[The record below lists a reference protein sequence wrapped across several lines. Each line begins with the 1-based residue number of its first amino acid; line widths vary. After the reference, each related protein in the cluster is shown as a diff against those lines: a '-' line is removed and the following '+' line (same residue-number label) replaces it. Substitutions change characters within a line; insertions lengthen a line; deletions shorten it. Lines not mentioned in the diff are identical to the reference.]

1 MAQEMTSTAKQ
12 ELDRRTDRESTRS
25 AVVFR
30 PNTDIYETEDHAVLM
45 ADMPGVAPEDVDIT
59 LERRALT
66 IRGRVGAKRH
76 DGYRQVYAEY
86 GEGDFERVF
95 TVSEDIDRDQIKATH
110 KDGVLILELPK
121 AATAKTKKID
131 VKAA

>member
-12 ELDRRTDRESTRS
+12 ELDRRTDHESTRS

-30 PNTDIYETEDHAVLM
+30 PNTDIYETEDHVVLM
-45 ADMPGVAPEDVDIT
+45 ADMPSVAPGDVDIT
-59 LERRALT
+59 LERRVLS
-66 IRGRVGAKRH
+66 IRGRVGSRH
-76 DGYRQVYAEY
+76 HGGYRQVYAEY